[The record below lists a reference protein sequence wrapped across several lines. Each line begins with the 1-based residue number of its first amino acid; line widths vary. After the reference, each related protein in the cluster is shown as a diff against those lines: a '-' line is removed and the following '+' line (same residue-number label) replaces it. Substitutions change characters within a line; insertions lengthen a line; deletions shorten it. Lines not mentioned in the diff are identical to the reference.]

1 MAARRGGSRI
11 GIYGGLA
18 AAGGIGYYLYQ
29 AGGSPKLA
37 EKEFEH
43 DASRLSSKIKS
54 ELPGREKEAK
64 TSAKVLGEEAGQTV
78 DRTIAE
84 AKATTSKVDEKL
96 EAYRAQAD
104 KKIGDVSA
112 KTAKD
117 LHSAVDKFD
126 KTVEDKAAQSKSWLS
141 GWFK

>member
-1 MAARRGGSRI
+1 MAARRI
-11 GIYGGLA
+11 GLYGGLT

-29 AGGSPKLA
+29 AGGNPKLA

-43 DASRLSSKIKS
+43 DAARLSSKVKG
-54 ELPGREKEAK
+54 ELPGKEKEAK
-64 TSAKVLGEEAGQTV
+64 TSAKVLGEEAGERV
-78 DRTIAE
+78 DSAIAE
-84 AKATTSKVDEKL
+84 AKATTSKIDEKL

-104 KKIGDVSA
+104 KKIGNVSSQ
-112 KTAKD
+112 TAKD